1 MVLPK
6 RQSVFFRTVSLKPR
20 TRPRKEP
27 VMSREKN
34 LAPERETPSV
44 PNTSTSGA
52 KDVRQRLLATLPVTE
67 RRLRLNGVPTAV
79 LEGGEGPP
87 VVLLHGPGGYA
98 SQWLRVIPDLAGT
111 HRVIAPDLP
120 GHGDSGLPDGPL
132 DRSRMM
138 GWLDDLIEC
147 TCDTRPALVGHVIGG
162 AIAARFAVERSDRLS
177 RLVLVDSLGLAQ
189 FQPAPEFGQALG
201 SFMSD
206 PTEANHDRLW
216 NLCAH
221 DLDALRDV
229 LGERWQWI
237 KTYNIESARSPQL
250 AGAVQNLMEEFGM
263 PAIPAVELER
273 ISVPTRLIWGKH
285 DLATPVGVA
294 ENVGSRYGWPVNIID
309 GAADDPSL
317 DRPEDFLAALRRALT
332 A

>member
-1 MVLPK
+1 MT
-6 RQSVFFRTVSLKPR
+6 RQ
-20 TRPRKEP
+20 
-27 VMSREKN
+27 KN
-34 LAPERETPSV
+34 HPPEREIPSY
-44 PNTSTSGA
+44 PYTSTSAA
-52 KDVRQRLLATLPVTE
+52 KDARRRLLSTLPVTE

-79 LEGGEGPP
+79 LEGGAGPP

-98 SQWLRVIPDLAGT
+98 SQWLRVIPDLVGT

-120 GHGDSGLPDGPL
+120 GHGASGLPDGPL
-132 DRSRMM
+132 DRNRMV

-147 TCDTRPALVGHVIGG
+147 TCDTPPALVGHVIGG
-162 AIAARFAVERSDRLS
+162 AIAAHFAVEHSDRLN

-201 SFMSD
+201 TFMSD
-206 PTEANHDRLW
+206 PTESNHDRLW
-216 NLCAH
+216 KLCAH

-237 KTYNIESARSPQL
+237 KSYNIEGARSPEL
-250 AGAVQNLMEEFGM
+250 AGAVQNLMEEFGI
-263 PAIPAVELER
+263 PAIPVGELER

-285 DLATPVGVA
+285 DLATPVGIA
-294 ENVGSRYGWPVNIID
+294 EGAGSRYGWPLDIIE

-317 DRPEDFLAALRRALT
+317 DRPEEFLAALRRAI
-332 A
+332 AA